1 MRYDWIAKHKAVF
14 CVEVMCKV
22 LGVST
27 SGYYGHLQGKPSQRV
42 RRHEQIKHDVQRV
55 YDEHHGIYGSWKIAD
70 VMQERDDLESACRN
84 TVAAAMRELGL
95 TSRVCKAFK
104 PATTQADPNK
114 RPAANLLEQDFT
126 AERPNQKWFTDITY
140 IGTDVGWIYLAV
152 EMDCFSRRIVGWSL
166 SDSLATELI
175 SDALRNAIETR
186 RPDIQADGLLHHSDR
201 GCQYTS
207 DTYQRTL
214 TTLGITC
221 SMSRAGCCYDNAM
234 MERFFWSLKQ
244 EWTNHHAY
252 ADLAATR
259 PSVFQ
264 YIEMF
269 YNRQRIHQALEY
281 MTPEQYETVN
291 APESKVA

>member
-1 MRYDWIAKHKAVF
+1 
-14 CVEVMCKV
+14 MCTV
-22 LGVST
+22 LGVSA
-27 SGYYGHLQGKPSQRV
+27 SGHYGHLQGKPSQRV

-55 YDEHHGIYGSWKIAD
+55 YDEHHGIYGSWQIAD

-84 TVAAAMRELGL
+84 TVVAAMRELGL
-95 TSRVCKAFK
+95 TRRVCKAFK
-104 PATTQADPNK
+104 PATTQAEPNK
-114 RPAANLLEQDFT
+114 RPAANLLEQDLIG
-126 AERPNQKWFTDITY
+126 ERPNQKWFTDITY

-152 EMDCFSRRIVGWSL
+152 VMDCFSRRIVGWSL

-269 YNRQRIHQALEY
+269 YNRQRIHQALDY

>member
-1 MRYDWIAKHKAVF
+1 M
-14 CVEVMCKV
+14 
-22 LGVST
+22 
-27 SGYYGHLQGKPSQRV
+27 
-42 RRHEQIKHDVQRV
+42 QRV

-152 EMDCFSRRIVGWSL
+152 VMDCFSRRIVGWSL

-269 YNRQRIHQALEY
+269 YNRQRIHQALDY